1 LRFNHSSDNGKDPP
15 QLSTSLQSNLP
26 SSERREE
33 TSTHSQNGG
42 LTDRKSVYRP
52 PWLPKAEE
60 APLSVFDLLIDPLVE
75 LNTSDHATQANGDID
90 SKHGGEQAMEEDTRS
105 YDLRPPTLP
114 KRYSLGIENTVDMLY
129 GEQHLQ
135 NILKDKKLRR
145 EFATFLAQRLP
156 SQMANMIRLS
166 ENEKAIAAITYA
178 NAIAQAQRPMTGSQ
192 QPAVAAIVSEQ
203 FVQDGQRT
211 FRMLLAEGLPAYI
224 AHVLTNEV
232 MKYMEKQIPR
242 MRLSHMDQQPVK
254 GISEVFC
261 LTDPNMKD
269 HPIIYASKEFFRLT
283 QYGRDYAI
291 GRNCRFLQGP
301 KTGSDSVFR
310 LGRAIRDGRE
320 VCETILNY
328 RRDGTPF
335 LNLLLMAPLRDGQG
349 NVKASLRSMGHYR
362 VLKKSADSPITVLPW
377 CTD

>member
-1 LRFNHSSDNGKDPP
+1 
-15 QLSTSLQSNLP
+15 
-26 SSERREE
+26 
-33 TSTHSQNGG
+33 
-42 LTDRKSVYRP
+42 
-52 PWLPKAEE
+52 
-60 APLSVFDLLIDPLVE
+60 
-75 LNTSDHATQANGDID
+75 
-90 SKHGGEQAMEEDTRS
+90 MEEDTQS

-114 KRYSLGIENTVDMLY
+114 KRYSLGIENTVDSLY

-135 NILKDKKLRR
+135 IILKDKKLRR
-145 EFATFLAQRLP
+145 EFVAFLEQRLP
-156 SQMANMIRLS
+156 SQMVHMVRLS

-192 QPAVAAIVSEQ
+192 QPAVAAIISDQ
-203 FVQDGQRT
+203 FVQDGQRA
-211 FRMLLAEGLPAYI
+211 FGMLLAEGLPAYI
-224 AHVLTNEV
+224 AHVLTNEA

-242 MRLSHMDQQPVK
+242 IRLSQMDQQPVK

-269 HPIIYASKEFFRLT
+269 HPIIYASKQFFRLT

-301 KTGSDSVFR
+301 KTASDSVFR

-335 LNLLLMAPLRDGQG
+335 LNLLLMAPLRDDQG
-349 NVKASLRSMGHYR
+349 NVKAGLRLMIITAFW
-362 VLKKSADSPITVLPW
+362 KSRLTVPITVFPW
-377 CTD
+377 CTDRRFRNRQRLSRPRSSQAHSEPGIFRRASNSRTSCRVHPRQTKFQTHQPDHEWAHQAQERARPRALQASRLSREAVSG

>member
-1 LRFNHSSDNGKDPP
+1 
-15 QLSTSLQSNLP
+15 
-26 SSERREE
+26 
-33 TSTHSQNGG
+33 
-42 LTDRKSVYRP
+42 
-52 PWLPKAEE
+52 
-60 APLSVFDLLIDPLVE
+60 
-75 LNTSDHATQANGDID
+75 
-90 SKHGGEQAMEEDTRS
+90 MEEDTRS

-114 KRYSLGIENTVDMLY
+114 KRYSIGIENTVDSLY
-129 GEQHLQ
+129 GEQHLH

-145 EFATFLAQRLP
+145 EFVTFLEQRMP
-156 SQMANMIRLS
+156 SQMVHVVRLS

-178 NAIAQAQRPMTGSQ
+178 NAIAQAQRPVTGSQ
-192 QPAVAAIVSEQ
+192 QPAVAAVISDQ

-211 FRMLLAEGLPAYI
+211 FGMLLAEGLPAYI
-224 AHVLTNEV
+224 THVLTNEV

-242 MRLSHMDQQPVK
+242 RRLSHMDQQPVK

-269 HPIIYASKEFFRLT
+269 HPIIYASKEFYRLT

-301 KTGSDSVFR
+301 KTSSDSVFR

-335 LNLLLMAPLRDGQG
+335 LNLLLMAPLRDDKG
-349 NVKASLRSMGHYR
+349 NVKAGLRS
-362 VLKKSADSPITVLPW
+362 
-377 CTD
+377 